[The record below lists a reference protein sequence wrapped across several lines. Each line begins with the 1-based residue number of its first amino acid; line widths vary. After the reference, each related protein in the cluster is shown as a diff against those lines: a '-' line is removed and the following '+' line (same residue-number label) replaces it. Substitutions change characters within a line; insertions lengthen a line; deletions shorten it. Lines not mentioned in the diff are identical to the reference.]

1 MGFFDWLFG
10 RKKDALDEP
19 QFPTGPA
26 HQFSAELAAQPDV
39 SRLAPAPTASPEV
52 QMELLRTQLD
62 NMRMQ
67 YESISARL
75 QNIER
80 LVAEIR
86 SFCR

>member
-1 MGFFDWLFG
+1 MAFFDFL
-10 RKKDALDEP
+10 RKQKAELDDPALP
-19 QFPTGPA
+19 VGPA
-26 HQFSAELAAQPDV
+26 HRFSADMAVRHDAAAIMPE
-39 SRLAPAPTASPEV
+39 SRGSPEV

-80 LVAEIR
+80 IVTEIR
-86 SFCR
+86 SFWK